1 MLSELDVL
9 KDVTQR
15 LGAAGITYMLT
26 GSVAMNYYAEPRM
39 TRDIDLVVTLG
50 PGDAARVHELFG
62 EDYYIPEAE
71 LERALATA
79 GMFNLV
85 HLESVVK
92 VDLIVRKNELY
103 REAEFARRT
112 LVDLPGFQVWI
123 ASREDLILSKLVW
136 ARDSR
141 SDLQLRDVKNLLA
154 ADADREYLRNW
165 AGRLEVGRLLEECL
179 DG

>member
-9 KDVTQR
+9 KEVTAR
-15 LGAAGITYMLT
+15 LEAGGMAYMLT
-26 GSVAMNYYAEPRM
+26 GSVALNYYAEPRM
-39 TRDIDLVVTLG
+39 TRDIDLVVALQS
-50 PGDAARVHELFG
+50 GDAARIRELFG
-62 EDYYIPEAE
+62 RDYYLPGAD
-71 LERALATA
+71 LEHALATA
-79 GMFNLV
+79 GMFNIV

-92 VDLIVRKNELY
+92 VDFIVRKNEPY
-103 REAEFARRT
+103 RETEFARRT

-123 ASREDLILSKLVW
+123 ASREDLIPSKLIW
-136 ARDSR
+136 PSDSG

-154 ADADREYLRNW
+154 ADADQQYLRDW